1 MQPPPASTLL
11 QLLLLPLSLMP
22 VARSNAD
29 LTVPDWEWE
38 PDRAQVGQHCLSV
51 PNVTGMWYNESVTW
65 TNNSRLLSVA
75 VPKGTP
81 PPGGWPV
88 MVDLLVIDYPSLFG
102 EPSCGLDGYE
112 NPQTRQYPASKACQ
126 ALGKRLCGDK
136 LHTNHYECTSCFS
149 KNRTELLTVCE
160 KMEIYVLEK
169 QCPVEPPPVPLNKSC
184 TKALSSMCNWTFSI
198 PDNSPD
204 HRMRR
209 HNCSMCV
216 SEAQHNLTMG
226 GANGCPHASGAPHSS
241 TWNESAAA
249 ARRQILMD
257 FCFPDK
263 RKPGGGMGQHV
274 RDFGPFVS
282 PQRLAMGCSCI
293 NGSDSKFRCSPP

>member
-1 MQPPPASTLL
+1 MQPPPPPLRLL
-11 QLLLLPLSLMP
+11 LPLLLLPAALS
-22 VARSNAD
+22 D
-29 LTVPDWEWE
+29 FLTVPDWEWE
-38 PDRAQVGQHCLSV
+38 PDRAQVAQHCLSV
-51 PNVTGMWYNESVTW
+51 PNVTGIWYNESVTW

-102 EPSCGLDGYE
+102 QPLCGLDGYE
-112 NPQTRQYPASKACQ
+112 NPQTHQYPASKACQ
-126 ALGKRLCGDK
+126 ALGKSLCGDK
-136 LHTNHYECTSCFS
+136 MHTNHYECASCFS
-149 KNRTELLTVCE
+149 HNRTELLTVCD
-160 KMEIYVLEK
+160 KTEIYVLEK

-198 PDNSPD
+198 PDNSPG
-204 HRMRR
+204 HRLRR

-249 ARRQILMD
+249 ARRQMLMD
-257 FCFPDK
+257 FCSPEK
-263 RKPGGGMGQHV
+263 EEHGGGMFHKGQHV